1 MVPSVVLDE
10 PAFPGFA
17 ALVDTTAGPAGMRR
31 NGMAP
36 AGVDDARLSPR
47 RRAGPDSRAAAQS
60 QSRPRQMRLVH
71 PYVERNERQTLH
83 REAASC

>member
-1 MVPSVVLDE
+1 VVPSVVLDE

-17 ALVDTTAGPAGMRR
+17 ALVDTTGG
-31 NGMAP
+31 P
-36 AGVDDARLSPR
+36 AGVDDARRSPR
-47 RRAGPDSRAAAQS
+47 RRAGSRLTVAAQS

-83 REAASC
+83 REAASCWC